1 VEMRRAAAALDSERL
16 AEESF
21 EWERSLLWRGDDRFD
36 LKRGHDQ
43 QLMWIGVK
51 GEATINNCA
60 RQDRRGR
67 GGEAAAAG
75 GRRNASNR
83 ELC

>member
-1 VEMRRAAAALDSERL
+1 VEMRRAAAAALDSERL

-36 LKRGHDQ
+36 LERGHDQ

-60 RQDRRGR
+60 RQDARGR
-67 GGEAAAAG
+67 GGEAAAG

>member
-1 VEMRRAAAALDSERL
+1 MRRAAAALDSERL

-36 LKRGHDQ
+36 LERGHDQ

-60 RQDRRGR
+60 RQDARGR
-67 GGEAAAAG
+67 GGEAAAG